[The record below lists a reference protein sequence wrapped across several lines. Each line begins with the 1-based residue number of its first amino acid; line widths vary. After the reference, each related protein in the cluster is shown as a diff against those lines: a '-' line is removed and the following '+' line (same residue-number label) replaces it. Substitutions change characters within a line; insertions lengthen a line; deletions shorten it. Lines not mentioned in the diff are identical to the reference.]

1 MIGDDT
7 MRTIEQM
14 IQSEVLVCLSSLVS
28 TLAAGHG
35 AVVNNGR
42 PEYRAH
48 VAPLIDLTEQAFELA
63 CPVPDYEE
71 AAIQE
76 SWTGPYKDQY
86 GATYFQCGADAATWS
101 ARDWEA
107 LCRDHEIEPYDREV
121 FEHWAVTDWFA
132 DKLIAAGEKV
142 DKDFAG
148 MCVWARTT
156 TGQGIAQ
163 DYVIQCI
170 HKSLQT

>member
-1 MIGDDT
+1 
-7 MRTIEQM
+7 MRTIDQM

-28 TLAAGHG
+28 TLAEGYGTIAG
-35 AVVNNGR
+35 ARN
-42 PEYRAH
+42 
-48 VAPLIDLTEQAFELA
+48 PLAELSEQAMEIA
-63 CPVPDYEE
+63 SPVPDYEE
-71 AAIQE
+71 AAL
-76 SWTGPYKDQY
+76 QY
-86 GATYFQCGADAATWS
+86 RAKGLPILQGRDA
-101 ARDWEA
+101 EKYCA
-107 LCRDHEIEPYDREV
+107 LFDIEPYDREV
-121 FEHWAVTDWFA
+121 FEHWAVTDWLA

>member
-1 MIGDDT
+1 MIGDAH
-7 MRTIEQM
+7 MRTIDQM

-28 TLAAGHG
+28 TLARGVEQCADKD
-35 AVVNNGR
+35 VNGL
-42 PEYRAH
+42 A
-48 VAPLIDLTEQAFELA
+48 EQAFELA

-71 AAIQE
+71 AVIQD
-76 SWTGPYKDQY
+76 G
-86 GATYFQCGADAATWS
+86 
-101 ARDWEA
+101 WEA
-107 LCRDHEIEPYDREV
+107 FTDQFGVACWRYISSGGTWAGTAEDVCIAHDIEPYDREV
-121 FEHWAVTDWFA
+121 FEHWAVTDWLA

-163 DYVIQCI
+163 DYVVQCI
-170 HKSLQT
+170 YRDTMEA

>member
-1 MIGDDT
+1 M
-7 MRTIEQM
+7 
-14 IQSEVLVCLSSLVS
+14 CLSSLVS
-28 TLAAGHG
+28 TLASTWE
-35 AVVNNGR
+35 VDNVNEAMN
-42 PEYRAH
+42 ELH
-48 VAPLIDLTEQAFELA
+48 EQAQEL
-63 CPVPDYEE
+63 CFPIPDYEE

-76 SWTGPYKDQY
+76 SWTGPYTDEF
-86 GATYFQCGADAATWS
+86 GATYFQCGADAVTWA
-101 ARDWEA
+101 ARDWET
-107 LCRDHEIEPYDREV
+107 LCRDHDIEPYDREV

-163 DYVIQCI
+163 DYVIQSI
-170 HKSLQT
+170 HKSLQA

>member
-1 MIGDDT
+1 

-28 TLAAGHG
+28 TLAGGYADMPDGLAREKLG
-35 AVVNNGR
+35 
-42 PEYRAH
+42 
-48 VAPLIDLTEQAFELA
+48 PLGEMRVLAEQAFELA

-71 AAIQE
+71 AAIQAG
-76 SWTGPYKDQY
+76 WRVAGLH
-86 GATYFQCGADAATWS
+86 GAATAFDNPDFPGGHS
-101 ARDWEA
+101 GSWET
-107 LCRDHEIEPYDREV
+107 LCGEYDIEPYDREV

-132 DKLIAAGEKV
+132 DELIAAGEKV

>member
-1 MIGDDT
+1 
-7 MRTIEQM
+7 MRTIDQM

-28 TLAAGHG
+28 TLAGGYGTIAG
-35 AVVNNGR
+35 ARN
-42 PEYRAH
+42 
-48 VAPLIDLTEQAFELA
+48 PLAELSEQAMEIA
-63 CPVPDYEE
+63 SPVPDYEE
-71 AAIQE
+71 AAIQAG
-76 SWTGPYKDQY
+76 WRVAGLH
-86 GATYFQCGADAATWS
+86 GAATAFDNPDFPGGHS
-101 ARDWEA
+101 GSWET
-107 LCRDHEIEPYDREV
+107 LCGEYDIEPYDREV

-170 HKSLQT
+170 HKAMLEA